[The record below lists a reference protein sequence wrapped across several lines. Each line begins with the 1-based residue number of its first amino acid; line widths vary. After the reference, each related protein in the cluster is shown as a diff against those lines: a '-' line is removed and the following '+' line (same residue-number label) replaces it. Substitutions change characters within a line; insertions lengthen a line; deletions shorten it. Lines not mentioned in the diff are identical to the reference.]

1 MITQLLSF
9 LFGNLDSKDI
19 KRKEE
24 LKETALEISRNALR
38 QYNKQKDGYVYV
50 ISNPAWKGWYK
61 VGMAV
66 DSQDRCGSYQTSS
79 PHRDYRLEYSK
90 YFLNRKVAEEIAHDV
105 ISDISLDR
113 NGEWFKVSVNKI
125 RKIIKGIDYE
135 ISDLCREYCNQTE

>member
-9 LFGNLDSKDI
+9 LFGNLDVKDI

-24 LKETALEISRNALR
+24 LKETALEISKNALR
-38 QYNKQKDGYVYV
+38 QYNKQKDGYVYI

-113 NGEWFKVSVNKI
+113 NGEWFRVSVNKI

-135 ISDLCREYCNQTE
+135 ISA

>member
-1 MITQLLSF
+1 MISQILSF
-9 LFGNLDSKDI
+9 LFGNLDVKDI

-50 ISNPAWKGWYK
+50 ISNPAWRGWYK

-105 ISDISLDR
+105 ISEISLDR
-113 NGEWFKVSVNKI
+113 NGEWFKVNVNKI

-135 ISDLCREYCNQTE
+135 ISA

>member
-9 LFGNLDSKDI
+9 LFGNLDVKDI

-50 ISNPAWKGWYK
+50 ISNPAWRGWYK

-113 NGEWFKVSVNKI
+113 NGEWFRVSVNKI

-135 ISDLCREYCNQTE
+135 ISA

>member
-1 MITQLLSF
+1 MILQILSF
-9 LFGNLDSKDI
+9 LFGNLDVKDI

-135 ISDLCREYCNQTE
+135 ISA

>member
-1 MITQLLSF
+1 MISQILSF
-9 LFGNLDSKDI
+9 LFGNLDVKDI

-38 QYNKQKDGYVYV
+38 QYNKQKDGYVHV

-105 ISDISLDR
+105 ISEISLDR

-135 ISDLCREYCNQTE
+135 ISA

>member
-9 LFGNLDSKDI
+9 LFGNLDIKDI

-105 ISDISLDR
+105 ISEISLDR

-135 ISDLCREYCNQTE
+135 ISA

>member
-1 MITQLLSF
+1 MISQILSF
-9 LFGNLDSKDI
+9 LFGNLDVKDI

-50 ISNPAWKGWYK
+50 ISNPAWRGWYK

-105 ISDISLDR
+105 ISEISLDR

-135 ISDLCREYCNQTE
+135 ISA

>member
-1 MITQLLSF
+1 MILQILSF

-66 DSQDRCGSYQTSS
+66 DSQDRCGSYHTSS

-105 ISDISLDR
+105 ISEISLDR

-135 ISDLCREYCNQTE
+135 ISA

>member
-1 MITQLLSF
+1 MISQILSF
-9 LFGNLDSKDI
+9 LFGNLDVKDI

-105 ISDISLDR
+105 ISVISLDR

-135 ISDLCREYCNQTE
+135 ISA

>member
-1 MITQLLSF
+1 MISQILSF
-9 LFGNLDSKDI
+9 LFGNLDAKDI

-105 ISDISLDR
+105 ISEISLDR

-135 ISDLCREYCNQTE
+135 ISA

>member
-1 MITQLLSF
+1 MISQILSF
-9 LFGNLDSKDI
+9 LFGNLDVKDI

-50 ISNPAWKGWYK
+50 ISNTAWKGWYK

-105 ISDISLDR
+105 ISEISLDR

-135 ISDLCREYCNQTE
+135 ISA

>member
-1 MITQLLSF
+1 MISQILSF

-61 VGMAV
+61 VGMPV

-105 ISDISLDR
+105 ISEISLDR

-135 ISDLCREYCNQTE
+135 ISA

>member
-105 ISDISLDR
+105 ISEISLDR
-113 NGEWFKVSVNKI
+113 NGEWFKVNVNKI

-135 ISDLCREYCNQTE
+135 ISA

>member
-9 LFGNLDSKDI
+9 LFGNLDVKDI

-50 ISNPAWKGWYK
+50 ISNPAWRGWYK

-105 ISDISLDR
+105 ISEISLDR
-113 NGEWFKVSVNKI
+113 NGEWFRVSVNKI

-135 ISDLCREYCNQTE
+135 ISA

>member
-1 MITQLLSF
+1 MISQILSF
-9 LFGNLDSKDI
+9 LFGNLDAKDI

-105 ISDISLDR
+105 ISEISLDR
-113 NGEWFKVSVNKI
+113 NGEWFRVSVNKI

-135 ISDLCREYCNQTE
+135 ISA

>member
-9 LFGNLDSKDI
+9 LFGNLDVKDI

-24 LKETALEISRNALR
+24 LKETALEISKNALR
-38 QYNKQKDGYVYV
+38 QYNKQKDGYVYI

-105 ISDISLDR
+105 ISEISLDR
-113 NGEWFKVSVNKI
+113 NGEWFRVSVNKI
-125 RKIIKGIDYE
+125 RKVIKGIDYE
-135 ISDLCREYCNQTE
+135 ISA

>member
-1 MITQLLSF
+1 MISQILSF
-9 LFGNLDSKDI
+9 LFGNLDVKDI

-135 ISDLCREYCNQTE
+135 ISA

>member
-1 MITQLLSF
+1 MISQILSF
-9 LFGNLDSKDI
+9 LFGNLDVKDI

-38 QYNKQKDGYVYV
+38 QYYKQKDGYVYV

-105 ISDISLDR
+105 ISEISLDR
-113 NGEWFKVSVNKI
+113 NGEWFRVSVNKI

-135 ISDLCREYCNQTE
+135 ISA

>member
-1 MITQLLSF
+1 MILQILSF
-9 LFGNLDSKDI
+9 LFGNLDVKDI

-105 ISDISLDR
+105 ISEISLDR

-135 ISDLCREYCNQTE
+135 IIA

>member
-9 LFGNLDSKDI
+9 LFGNLDVKDI

-24 LKETALEISRNALR
+24 LKETALEISKNALR
-38 QYNKQKDGYVYV
+38 QYNKQKDGYVYI

-61 VGMAV
+61 GGMAV
-66 DSQDRCGSYQTSS
+66 DSQDRGGCYQTSS
-79 PHRDYRLEYSK
+79 PYRDYRLEYSK

-105 ISDISLDR
+105 ISEISLDR
-113 NGEWFKVSVNKI
+113 NGEWFRVSVNKI

-135 ISDLCREYCNQTE
+135 ISA

>member
-1 MITQLLSF
+1 MISQLISF

-90 YFLNRKVAEEIAHDV
+90 YFLNRKVAEVIAHDV
-105 ISDISLDR
+105 ISEISLDR

-135 ISDLCREYCNQTE
+135 ISA

>member
-1 MITQLLSF
+1 MISQILSF
-9 LFGNLDSKDI
+9 LFGNLDVKDI

-50 ISNPAWKGWYK
+50 ISNPAWRGWYK

-105 ISDISLDR
+105 ISEISLDR

-125 RKIIKGIDYE
+125 RKVIKGIDYE
-135 ISDLCREYCNQTE
+135 ISA

>member
-1 MITQLLSF
+1 MISQILSF
-9 LFGNLDSKDI
+9 LFGNLDVKDI

-79 PHRDYRLEYSK
+79 PYRDYRLEYSK

-105 ISDISLDR
+105 ISEISLDR

-135 ISDLCREYCNQTE
+135 ISA

>member
-1 MITQLLSF
+1 MITKILAF
-9 LFGNLDSKDI
+9 LFGDFDPKDI

-24 LKETALEISRNALR
+24 LKETALEISKQTLK

-79 PHRDYRLEYSK
+79 PHRDYRLEFSK

-105 ISDISLDR
+105 IGEISLDR
-113 NGEWFKVSVNKI
+113 NGEWFKVHVNRI

-135 ISDLCREYCNQTE
+135 ISA

>member
-9 LFGNLDSKDI
+9 LFGNLDAKDI

-105 ISDISLDR
+105 ISEISLDR
-113 NGEWFKVSVNKI
+113 NGEWFRVSVNKI

-135 ISDLCREYCNQTE
+135 ISA

>member
-9 LFGNLDSKDI
+9 LFGNLDVKDI

-50 ISNPAWKGWYK
+50 ISNPAWRGWYK

-79 PHRDYRLEYSK
+79 PHRDYRLEYSR

-105 ISDISLDR
+105 ISEISLDR
-113 NGEWFKVSVNKI
+113 NGEWFRVSVNKI

-135 ISDLCREYCNQTE
+135 ISA

>member
-1 MITQLLSF
+1 MISQILSF
-9 LFGNLDSKDI
+9 LFGNLDVKDI

-38 QYNKQKDGYVYV
+38 QYNKQKDGYVYL

-105 ISDISLDR
+105 ISEISLDR

-135 ISDLCREYCNQTE
+135 ISA

>member
-9 LFGNLDSKDI
+9 LFGNLDVKDI

-50 ISNPAWKGWYK
+50 ISNPAWKGGYK

-90 YFLNRKVAEEIAHDV
+90 YFLNRKVAEEIAHEV
-105 ISDISLDR
+105 ISEISLDR
-113 NGEWFKVSVNKI
+113 NGEWFRVSVNKI

-135 ISDLCREYCNQTE
+135 ISA

>member
-1 MITQLLSF
+1 MISQLLSF
-9 LFGNLDSKDI
+9 LFGNLDVKDI

-105 ISDISLDR
+105 ISEISLDR

-135 ISDLCREYCNQTE
+135 ISA